1 LREGRVVVGVGNIA
15 LWRWGV
21 SYWKRLR
28 GLVLEVDDAILTFG
42 VVTSVGRAYAVVVR
56 STMARVRVRVRREG
70 KGDAFLKEWVVWR
83 SVVMVVMIVMV
94 DVWVEES
101 VVVNNE

>member
-15 LWRWGV
+15 LWRWGI

-56 STMARVRVRVRREG
+56 STMARVRVRVRREEG
-70 KGDAFLKEWVVWR
+70 CIFEGMGCLEECGDGRDDRDGGCVG
-83 SVVMVVMIVMV
+83 
-94 DVWVEES
+94 
-101 VVVNNE
+101 